1 MSVAL
6 VLPLEP
12 RDTCGAAL
20 GQEVAAGASETRGG
34 PGAALTFILS

>member
-12 RDTCGAAL
+12 GDTCGAAL
-20 GQEVAAGASETRGG
+20 GQEVGAGALETRGG

>member
-12 RDTCGAAL
+12 GDTCGVAL
-20 GQEVAAGASETRGG
+20 GQEVGAGVLETRGG